1 MIHGISDLVQW
12 CIQFIKSTKKPLKI
26 RYIYTLIVW
35 RSTTNSI
42 SGNLVELLLRAHLF
56 PLISEPVEEAPLT
69 PAVPVL
75 HSKTRHNLYNIL
87 LAMSNDVT
95 EYHRLLKLVRELL
108 PPGEGPQAWS
118 WGIAQTAEDY
128 TFDANW
134 NFERANVIRS
144 STGYPGLRNLTN
156 TCYMNSLL
164 TQLFMNAKFRRFI
177 LGTEVTD
184 GSHSQRLLAETRT
197 LFAFMQE
204 SMLKAVDTQGIADSL
219 VNYENT
225 LIDVSVQMDVDEF
238 YNLLFDRWESQILSD
253 ADKKSFRA
261 FYGGQI
267 VQQIKSKECPHISER
282 LEPFSAIQCD
292 IQGKSNL
299 MESLSAYVGGE
310 IMEGGWWTMPVWEGV
325 VTDS

>member
-1 MIHGISDLVQW
+1 MVNDVIEYHQ
-12 CIQFIKSTKKPLKI
+12 
-26 RYIYTLIVW
+26 
-35 RSTTNSI
+35 
-42 SGNLVELLLRAHLF
+42 LLR
-56 PLISEPVEEAPLT
+56 
-69 PAVPVL
+69 
-75 HSKTRHNLYNIL
+75 
-87 LAMSNDVT
+87 
-95 EYHRLLKLVRELL
+95 LVRGLL
-108 PPGEGPQAWS
+108 PQNEGPQAWS

-128 TFDANW
+128 TYDANW
-134 NFERANVIRS
+134 SFERTNAIRS

-177 LGTEVTD
+177 LGTEATD
-184 GSHSQRLLAETRT
+184 RNHSQRLLAETRT

-204 SMLKAVDTQGIADSL
+204 TMLKAVDTQGIADSL
-219 VNYENT
+219 INYENT

-253 ADKKSFRA
+253 TDKTSFRA

-292 IQGKSNL
+292 IQGKASL
-299 MESLSAYVGGE
+299 TESLSAYVGGE
-310 IMEGGWWTMPVWEGV
+310 VMEGGL
-325 VTDS
+325 

>member
-1 MIHGISDLVQW
+1 M
-12 CIQFIKSTKKPLKI
+12 
-26 RYIYTLIVW
+26 
-35 RSTTNSI
+35 
-42 SGNLVELLLRAHLF
+42 
-56 PLISEPVEEAPLT
+56 
-69 PAVPVL
+69 PVL

-108 PPGEGPQAWS
+108 PPGEGTLAWS

-299 MESLSAYVGGE
+299 TESLSAYVGGE
-310 IMEGGWWTMPVWEGV
+310 IMEGGRWTIPVWEGM
-325 VTDS
+325 VTDSESRQ